1 MNKDSILISLSKE
14 NNAFNIEVFSY
25 NTKNK
30 SFSSLLYKNSYNY
43 ELVENEFLDCSLIRF
58 NKGFKVII
66 SSSTNTFS
74 SNIIKIDSLD
84 KHDIEI
90 LQDMI
95 VIAVNDANKKIK
107 KDIEE
112 KMGSQMGNFG
122 SLF

>member
-1 MNKDSILISLSKE
+1 MNLQALMKQAQNMQKKVMES
-14 NNAFNIEVFSY
+14 
-25 NTKNK
+25 KNK
-30 SFSSLLYKNSYNY
+30 IEKKEYKGES
-43 ELVENEFLDCSLIRF
+43 ELVE
-58 NKGFKVII
+58 VIMNGNREVL
-66 SSSTNTFS
+66 SAK
-74 SNIIKIDSLD
+74 IKIDSLD
-84 KHDIEI
+84 KDDIEI

>member
-1 MNKDSILISLSKE
+1 MNLQALMKQAQNMQKKVMESKNE
-14 NNAFNIEVFSY
+14 IE
-25 NTKNK
+25 KK
-30 SFSSLLYKNSYNY
+30 EYKGES
-43 ELVENEFLDCSLIRF
+43 ELVE
-58 NKGFKVII
+58 II
-66 SSSTNTFS
+66 MNGNREVLSAK
-74 SNIIKIDSLD
+74 IKIDSLD
-84 KHDIEI
+84 KDDIEI

>member
-1 MNKDSILISLSKE
+1 MNLQALMKQAQNMQKKVMESKNE
-14 NNAFNIEVFSY
+14 IE
-25 NTKNK
+25 KK
-30 SFSSLLYKNSYNY
+30 EYKGES
-43 ELVENEFLDCSLIRF
+43 ELVE
-58 NKGFKVII
+58 VIMNGNREVL
-66 SSSTNTFS
+66 SAN
-74 SNIIKIDSLD
+74 IKIDSLD
-84 KHDIEI
+84 KDDIEI

>member
-1 MNKDSILISLSKE
+1 MNLQALMKQAQNMQKKVMESKNE
-14 NNAFNIEVFSY
+14 IE
-25 NTKNK
+25 KK
-30 SFSSLLYKNSYNY
+30 EYKGES
-43 ELVENEFLDCSLIRF
+43 ELVE
-58 NKGFKVII
+58 VIMNGNREVL
-66 SSSTNTFS
+66 SAK
-74 SNIIKIDSLD
+74 IKIDSLD
-84 KHDIEI
+84 KDDIEI